1 MYDQN
6 LKMYKQQRQMYT
18 ANRYD
23 SIRSTNRS
31 IAELSGRL
39 RVRDAGFKDF
49 LLDAETLGR
58 LNVCLDQ
65 NYSTESERNTEIE

>member
-1 MYDQN
+1 
-6 LKMYKQQRQMYT
+6 MYT

-31 IAELSGRL
+31 IAELRL

>member
-1 MYDQN
+1 MYI
-6 LKMYKQQRQMYT
+6 

-39 RVRDAGFKDF
+39 RVCDAGFKDF

-58 LNVCLDQ
+58 INVCLDQ
-65 NYSTESERNTEIE
+65 IIVQKVKETQKSNEIKAKKSKELLV